1 MRIYIAKYYSSGSAL
16 ISFSIAYQAV
26 KRCLCLIIYGLGSS
40 CKNKEFFKRI
50 LKGLEDAMKR

>member
-26 KRCLCLIIYGLGSS
+26 KRCLCLMGWPGSS

-50 LKGLEDAMKR
+50 LKGLKDAMKR